1 MISKHGIHSAL
12 IIHNFLNM
20 PHVPVCSFVEEW
32 LLTLLGV
39 LLVKKVHK
47 FSESIYP
54 SFSNNPLFLH
64 YPFFEKAY
72 ICICA
77 YMYACMNF
85 QMIFIEMYLEMI
97 FFFFF
102 VSVLKS
108 IYKIIQ
114 EYVLDDQLITLVA
127 ILKFINKIFQKQLQ
141 RNPFSR

>member
-1 MISKHGIHSAL
+1 
-12 IIHNFLNM
+12 
-20 PHVPVCSFVEEW
+20 
-32 LLTLLGV
+32 
-39 LLVKKVHK
+39 
-47 FSESIYP
+47 
-54 SFSNNPLFLH
+54 
-64 YPFFEKAY
+64 
-72 ICICA
+72 
-77 YMYACMNF
+77 MYACMNF

-108 IYKIIQ
+108 INKIIQ